1 MKISKISNAEIRN
14 LSNLRIQT
22 QEEITRIKNR
32 MARWFSIYF
41 PEIKDVYRD
50 PDAVSGL
57 MVIKQAPLPC
67 DIRELGVEGVNKHI
81 YFIAETKGTTLL
93 DRNELRG
100 VEDLKIQCAK
110 AHFAAISNDSVV
122 YDVVDSYDK
131 LMQVVME

>member
-1 MKISKISNAEIRN
+1 MESLEENDEIEAYVKLPGN
-14 LSNLRIQT
+14 FYIPTPMGKYHPDWAIVFKQKLSR
-22 QEEITRIKNR
+22 
-32 MARWFSIYF
+32 Y
-41 PEIKDVYRD
+41 P
-50 PDAVSGL
+50 
-57 MVIKQAPLPC
+57 
-67 DIRELGVEGVNKHI
+67 

-122 YDVVDSYDK
+122 HDVVDSYDK